1 MFPKL
6 PFNEETIGPFMPEK
20 ISCGLH
26 EERTRRINGTK
37 SILTAAVSL
46 SHGLS
51 WPRGF
56 GLCLSKPRLTLDVKV
71 LYKWTKTLSAAC
83 WNHKRLQCIRCFVTV
98 QTFFCSCSRPFNES
112 EKWRAGVALTSSLLA
127 EPNANLDSAFN

>member
-6 PFNEETIGPFMPEK
+6 PFNEDTIGPFMPEK
-20 ISCGLH
+20 ISHGLH

-37 SILTAAVSL
+37 SALTGVQPAASL

-56 GLCLSKPRLTLDVKV
+56 GLCLSKARLTLDVKV
-71 LYKWTKTLSAAC
+71 LYKWTKTLSGAC
-83 WNHKRLQCIRCFVTV
+83 
-98 QTFFCSCSRPFNES
+98 
-112 EKWRAGVALTSSLLA
+112 
-127 EPNANLDSAFN
+127 